1 MDEHNYLSSLKK
13 KLIEADFS
21 AFTDEI
27 EVNPKAPKFKVDIE
41 PELLSTKN
49 V

>member
-1 MDEHNYLSSLKK
+1 MDEYNYLSSIEKK
-13 KLIEADFS
+13 SIEADFP

-27 EVNPKAPKFKVDIE
+27 EVNPKAPKFKVEIE